1 LQRIFDT
8 IILMTGAAEQLS
20 LASVLREHNPRL
32 TVDPAA
38 TLAELEALAPHYSR
52 ARLVSFVS
60 PVVVPGS
67 VLDALGFGA
76 YNFHPGPPDYPG
88 RVPSHF
94 ALYDGAATFG
104 ATAHAMIER
113 VDAGPIIGV
122 ELFPVP
128 PDATVE
134 RLDELAF
141 VHAAK
146 LFWRHAKALA
156 TQAEPLPTLPTGW
169 RGRKSSR
176 RLHAAM
182 CDIPADIAREEL
194 DRRIAAFGA
203 GHYGLNPTVT
213 LHGHKFRYV
222 KADDDVRAPGPGP
235 TDSALAE
242 AAE

>member
-1 LQRIFDT
+1 
-8 IILMTGAAEQLS
+8 MTGAAEQPALT
-20 LASVLREHNPRL
+20 SVLHEHNPRL
-32 TVDPAA
+32 TVHAA
-38 TLAELEALAPHYSR
+38 ASLAELDALAPHYPR

-60 PVVVPGS
+60 AVVVPGR

-88 RVPSHF
+88 WVPSHF

-113 VDAGPIIGV
+113 VDAGPIIDV

-128 PDATVE
+128 PQATVE
-134 RLDELAF
+134 RLEELAF

-146 LFWRHAKALA
+146 LFWRLAEALA
-156 TQAEPLPTLPTGW
+156 TQAEPLAARATPW
-169 RGRKSSR
+169 RGQKSTR

-182 CDIPADIAREEL
+182 CDIPADVAKEEL

-203 GHYGLNPTVT
+203 GHHGLTPTVT
-213 LHGHKFRYV
+213 LHGHQFRYV
-222 KADDDVRAPGPGP
+222 RPEGGADAPEP
-235 TDSALAE
+235 ALPQNVMAE

>member
-1 LQRIFDT
+1 MFDT
-8 IILMTGAAEQLS
+8 IILMTGAAEQPALT
-20 LASVLREHNPRL
+20 SVLHEHNPRL
-32 TVDPAA
+32 TVHPAA
-38 TLAELEALAPHYSR
+38 SLAELEALAPHYHR

-60 PVVVPGS
+60 AVVVPGH
-67 VLDALGFGA
+67 ALNAIGFGA

-94 ALYDGAATFG
+94 ALYDGATTFG

-113 VDAGPIIGV
+113 VDAGPIIDV

-134 RLDELAF
+134 RLEELAF
-141 VHAAK
+141 VNAAK
-146 LFWRHAKALA
+146 LFWRQAEALA
-156 TQAEPLPTLPTGW
+156 TQAQPLPALATTW
-169 RGRKSSR
+169 HRRKSTR

-182 CDIPADIAREEL
+182 CDIPVDIAKREL

-203 GHYGLNPTVT
+203 GHHGLSPTVT
-213 LHGHKFRYV
+213 LHGHRFRYV
-222 KADDDVRAPGPGP
+222 KVDENASASAPGPTQGF
-235 TDSALAE
+235 LAE